1 MSALLSSDEFFPLD
15 RNIPTR
21 PLILKSDQFQITVTS
36 PGIELDA
43 NGQSVDDGIEVCPRL
58 YEPVVDTHT
67 LVKPRLDATD

>member
-15 RNIPTR
+15 SNIPMR
-21 PLILKSDQFQITVTS
+21 PLILKSDQFQITS

-58 YEPVVDTHT
+58 YEPVADTHT

>member
-15 RNIPTR
+15 SNIPMR
-21 PLILKSDQFQITVTS
+21 PLILKSDQFQITS

-43 NGQSVDDGIEVCPRL
+43 NNWQSADDGIEVCPRL
-58 YEPVVDTHT
+58 YEPVVDTHA

>member
-1 MSALLSSDEFFPLD
+1 MSALLSSDDFFPLD
-15 RNIPTR
+15 SNIPTR
-21 PLILKSDQFQITVTS
+21 PLILKSDQFQITS

-58 YEPVVDTHT
+58 YEPVVDTHA